1 MSKQKNVNGNKIRIV
16 NHLQR
21 GKNKICVLF
30 SIVLNSVFYY
40 RKKTESKDST
50 QVYIQDDFLSK
61 TIYLSWSH
69 LSK

>member
-1 MSKQKNVNGNKIRIV
+1 MSKQKKLIETKLESFIE
-16 NHLQR
+16 R
-21 GKNKICVLF
+21 GKNTIYVLLY

-50 QVYIQDDFLSK
+50 QVYIKL
-61 TIYLSWSH
+61 TYLSWSH